1 MDAGL
6 GDVLSAGIAVIILNI
21 TRVEQEADDG
31 INTENKKAT
40 DKKVAF
46 KINIYLLKYIFFKI
60 SIKIFSRTK
69 IYQINMLVRFN
80 NLVADPK

>member
-40 DKKVAF
+40 DKKVAS